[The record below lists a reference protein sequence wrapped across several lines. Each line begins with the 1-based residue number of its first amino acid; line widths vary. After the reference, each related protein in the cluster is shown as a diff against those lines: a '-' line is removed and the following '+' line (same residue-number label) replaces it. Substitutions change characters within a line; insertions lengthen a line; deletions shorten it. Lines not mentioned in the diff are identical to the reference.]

1 MHNRRLL
8 PKRNSSGA
16 DNMKILKNC
25 TLALC
30 LVCAAAAG
38 LPAAAA
44 ESEDS
49 QAVTEPAVETATGST
64 TNVAAAPAAQSDDRQ
79 HQMEHKFEKA
89 GAYYGQCQNVPEG
102 KFEEI
107 TPYLKAFT
115 DMEAMA
121 EMMADPVKFAKLMTI
136 VNDPHTMRTMMLCS
150 SEPVMWD
157 TWMRGMTDYDK
168 VMRTMV
174 RFMDPSM
181 YMRWMMAPM
190 NPQVWAPM
198 AQFMD
203 PNYYMKWMTSFG
215 NPAFYQPFYA
225 WMDPNW
231 YTPRLQWMM
240 DPQSYAP
247 MFNAMN
253 MVSSTDAPAE

>member
-1 MHNRRLL
+1 
-8 PKRNSSGA
+8 
-16 DNMKILKNC
+16 MKTLKGY
-25 TLALC
+25 ALVLG
-30 LVCAAAAG
+30 LVFSAAVGFSAT
-38 LPAAAA
+38 AA
-44 ESEDS
+44 EQGEESTG
-49 QAVTEPAVETATGST
+49 AAEPAVETSEESATDVTAES
-64 TNVAAAPAAQSDDRQ
+64 AQSDRQ

-89 GAYYGQCQNVPEG
+89 QSYYGQCQNVPEG

-115 DMEAMA
+115 DMEVMA

-136 VNDPHTMRTMMLCS
+136 VNDPHTMRTMMLCA

-157 TWMRGMTDYDK
+157 TWMRGMTDYEK
-168 VMRTMV
+168 MTRMMV
-174 RFMDPSM
+174 RFMDPGM

-203 PNYYMKWMTSFG
+203 PNYYMKWMAAMG
-215 NPAFYQPFYA
+215 NPTFYQPLYS

-231 YTPRLQWMM
+231 YTPRMQWMM

-247 MFNAMN
+247 MFNALN
-253 MVSSTDAPAE
+253 IVSSTDKPAE